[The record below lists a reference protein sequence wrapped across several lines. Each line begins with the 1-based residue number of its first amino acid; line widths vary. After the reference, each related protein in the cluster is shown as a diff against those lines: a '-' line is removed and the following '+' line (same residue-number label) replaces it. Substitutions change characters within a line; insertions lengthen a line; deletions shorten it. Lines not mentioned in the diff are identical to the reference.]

1 MREDE
6 EVSFHQEVVQSWPP
20 VILSS
25 EIYLEVVF
33 WWCFHPRCYVMK
45 QQTKSAAPPLHIEMS
60 YLFSNLGICSY
71 CLRPARRDR
80 SGADSVTSFWCR
92 VWFGN
97 IAWNWKVVFTTFFWL
112 VRTLLQQNQT
122 RLQKLSHNF
131 WSRVWCCCAASV
143 STCAHCACLW
153 IPETTAVDILST
165 HGAWWAAGCGWW
177 EAPMIYT
184 K

>member
-1 MREDE
+1 
-6 EVSFHQEVVQSWPP
+6 
-20 VILSS
+20 
-25 EIYLEVVF
+25 
-33 WWCFHPRCYVMK
+33 MK
-45 QQTKSAAPPLHIEMS
+45 MWSKTIS
-60 YLFSNLGICSY
+60 
-71 CLRPARRDR
+71 RRDR

-165 HGAWWAAGCGWW
+165 HGAWCCSSVNIRILWGLRSRYHGRYKGSEDLVPLVDMRCLRIQFLWL
-177 EAPMIYT
+177 I
-184 K
+184 

>member
-1 MREDE
+1 MFVCKKGK
-6 EVSFHQEVVQSWPP
+6 VSLFNLTLFHYS
-20 VILSS
+20 
-25 EIYLEVVF
+25 
-33 WWCFHPRCYVMK
+33 
-45 QQTKSAAPPLHIEMS
+45 
-60 YLFSNLGICSY
+60 
-71 CLRPARRDR
+71 RRDQ

-165 HGAWWAAGCGWW
+165 HGAWCPLNALGKGIYRQFPWPVGCACGVTIPNPLAKIYCEAQARVRQGKARKGKGWW
-177 EAPMIYT
+177 KVKGLKA
-184 K
+184 

>member
-1 MREDE
+1 MFVCKKGK
-6 EVSFHQEVVQSWPP
+6 VSLFNLTLFHYS
-20 VILSS
+20 
-25 EIYLEVVF
+25 
-33 WWCFHPRCYVMK
+33 
-45 QQTKSAAPPLHIEMS
+45 
-60 YLFSNLGICSY
+60 
-71 CLRPARRDR
+71 RRDQ

-143 STCAHCACLW
+143 STCAYCACLW

-165 HGAWWAAGCGWW
+165 HGAWWPLAWYVKFKNHNALKHGW
-177 EAPMIYT
+177 EDQSMYIESREFCPFLEGGLATLGFIFSVISSSILKISVPMM
-184 K
+184 

>member
-1 MREDE
+1 M
-6 EVSFHQEVVQSWPP
+6 VVNVGVCTLYCQS
-20 VILSS
+20 
-25 EIYLEVVF
+25 
-33 WWCFHPRCYVMK
+33 HPRRQVSSDNYN
-45 QQTKSAAPPLHIEMS
+45 S
-60 YLFSNLGICSY
+60 
-71 CLRPARRDR
+71 RRDR

-131 WSRVWCCCAASV
+131 LSRVWCCCAASV

-165 HGAWWAAGCGWW
+165 HGAWWTLVHISHFNKSETLSRFLLFSSTCCIMYLWSHFTFL
-177 EAPMIYT
+177 IDLT
-184 K
+184 NFD